1 MKAILM
7 SIRPQWIEKIFN
19 GEKTK
24 ETRKNFPKDFR
35 GWVYMYCTKNGDRSI
50 YLPWEFDCHIENG
63 EYVADCD
70 FEKGN
75 GKVVGRFWCDN
86 VDEYS
91 RYDTIR
97 TSEIEKTCL
106 TSTEIRNYANDKKV
120 SFIDISKLEIFDTP
134 KELNEFATTK
144 QQLVY
149 IGQIQPIFQNISLTK
164 APQSWQYIEVEE

>member
-7 SIRPQWIEKIFN
+7 SIKPKWVAKILN
-19 GEKTK
+19 GEKTI
-24 ETRKNFPKDFR
+24 EIRKRFPKDYV

-75 GKVVGRFWCDN
+75 GKVVARFWVDN

-91 RYDTIR
+91 RYDTIK

-106 TSTEIRNYANDKKV
+106 TSTEIWNYANNKKV
-120 SFIDISKLEIFDTP
+120 SFIDISNLEKFDDA

-149 IGQIQPIFQNISLTK
+149 IGQMQPILQNIPLTK